1 MNASTQSAAKQL
13 NDLGRFIE
21 VVQVNDL
28 PMGSLKRFVVEN
40 RAIALANVDGHFYA
54 FEDRCLHWGVRL
66 SDGCLE
72 KDVVRCRAHGWK
84 HDLAKGEIVA
94 STPPGDEGRRLVCFD
109 TRIHEGSVWVST
121 VAKRP
126 SQQD

>member
-1 MNASTQSAAKQL
+1 MTASIQPGTNQPH
-13 NDLGRFIE
+13 DLDQFIK
-21 VVQVNDL
+21 VVPVDEL
-28 PMGSLKRFVVEN
+28 PPGGLRRFVIEN
-40 RAIALANVDGHFYA
+40 KAIALANVGGHFYA

-72 KDVVRCRAHGWK
+72 ENVVRCRAHGWK

-121 VAKRP
+121 VKRP
-126 SQQD
+126 NRHD